1 MCARE
6 RFLLLARLALRVIN
20 RRVRPGRPHPSLGTV
35 PAAAGSWWADWAL
48 AAEYARLAARLA
60 ALPTSQAEDEALLEA
75 SDSGAAAAAAAG
87 DGWRAAT
94 LLRFRLLRKAAL
106 RAALERVRRAWAT
119 AHPGA
124 DLAALCPLSAPGSLA
139 AAAAAAAGTPPCLPT
154 DLIAAVR
161 PGGLLHGRA
170 LGAAGGATLALRA
183 LANPRQLLDRLDVS
197 AVVLALAVAAGWY
210 LLRHR

>member
-1 MCARE
+1 MRVRE
-6 RFLLLARLALRVIN
+6 RSLLLARLALRVIDP
-20 RRVRPGRPHPSLGTV
+20 RAPPGLSRPSLGTV

-75 SDSGAAAAAAAG
+75 SSSGAAAAAAG

-139 AAAAAAAGTPPCLPT
+139 AAAAAAAGTPPCLPA

-170 LGAAGGATLALRA
+170 LGAAGGATQALRA